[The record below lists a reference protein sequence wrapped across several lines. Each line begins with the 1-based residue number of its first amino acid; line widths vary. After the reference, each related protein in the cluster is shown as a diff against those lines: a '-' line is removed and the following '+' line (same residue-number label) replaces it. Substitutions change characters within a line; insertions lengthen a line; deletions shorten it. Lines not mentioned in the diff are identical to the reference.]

1 MTDKEYEDECKLRIE
16 LWHGQLK
23 DLGSKSDSSGVATVK
38 ALIDAELALAEVRIK
53 VRQAGHPKLT
63 LWLPIIFPTLGA
75 ILGAILGGLLK
86 LKP

>member
-1 MTDKEYEDECKLRIE
+1 MTEVEYENECKRRIG

-23 DLGSKSDSSGVATVK
+23 DLKSKSDSSRITTVK

-53 VRQAGHPKLT
+53 VRQAGHPLMA
-63 LWLPIIFPTLGA
+63 LWLPIILPTLGA

-86 LKP
+86 LR